1 MGVDVDEE
9 SLERFGVD
17 VEDFLDLLGV
27 DTVEK
32 LLALDGENQFLILCV
47 LSTIGTSRLGLL
59 NFTLFNFTLRVK

>member
-27 DTVEK
+27 DTVEG

-47 LSTIGTSRLGLL
+47 LSTIGTSRQLP
-59 NFTLFNFTLRVK
+59 

>member
-27 DTVEK
+27 DTVEE

-47 LSTIGTSRLGLL
+47 LSTIGTSRQLP
-59 NFTLFNFTLRVK
+59 